1 MSEPK
6 QSVGMDAFF
15 TRERANDG
23 IELPLYLP
31 TGEKSEHW
39 LRIRGIDS
47 DVFREAEAEHKREAM
62 RIAML
67 DDPKER
73 AKAIADA
80 KLSLLAALVIGW
92 SFDQPC
98 TPDEVKILFRQAPQL
113 ADAVD
118 QAASRRA
125 IFFAKRS
132 SSSDEQQK
140 PSSDST

>member
-1 MSEPK
+1 MPGK
-6 QSVGMDAFF
+6 KTAVGMEAFF
-15 TRERANDG
+15 TRDRANDG

-31 TGEKSEHW
+31 NGEKSEHW

-47 DVFREAEAEHKREAM
+47 DVFREAEAEHRREAM
-62 RIAML
+62 RTAML

-80 KLSLLAALVIGW
+80 KLSLLVALVVGW

-98 TPDEVKILFRQAPQL
+98 TPEEIKILFRQAPQL

-125 IFFAKRS
+125 LFFAQRS
-132 SSSDEQQK
+132 SSSEK
-140 PSSDST
+140 PPKQSSGST